1 MGNKRKLLVDQL
13 TRKLE
18 PFSGTEKIIVPDPGW
33 IYTIRKALNISLEQL
48 AQKLH
53 ITRQGVK
60 KLEEREANGAIT
72 LKSLKEAGNAMHLQL
87 VYGFVPLDGS
97 IEQLI
102 DRKAAELAR
111 KIVMR
116 THQHMQL
123 ENQGNTD
130 ERLEKAIHELTIEL
144 KKEMNKALWD

>member
-1 MGNKRKLLVDQL
+1 
-13 TRKLE
+13 
-18 PFSGTEKIIVPDPGW
+18 
-33 IYTIRKALNISLEQL
+33 
-48 AQKLH
+48 
-53 ITRQGVK
+53 
-60 KLEEREANGAIT
+60 
-72 LKSLKEAGNAMHLQL
+72 MHLQP

-116 THQHMQL
+116 THQHMQM

-130 ERLEKAIHELTIEL
+130 EHLEKAILDLTIEL
-144 KKEMNKALWD
+144 KKEMNKALWDQH